1 MASARASSRA
11 TASHAAAASNSICPW
26 RKTVSAQPLRL
37 LLADD
42 EPLAL
47 RRIKL
52 ALQAIPDVEIV
63 GAASDGAQ
71 AITQMRDLRPD
82 VVLLDIRMPLADGF
96 EVANA
101 VEDSGGPEVIFV
113 SAFDSYALQ
122 AFETSAVDYLLKPVE
137 FERLASALGR
147 ARERRAAKDAGRRAE
162 ELAAVLDALKRES
175 EEREGPRYDKEFWI
189 RDRGRFLRVPVSDVE
204 RIEAERDYVRLYWD
218 GRTLLHRETMSNLEE
233 KLDPNLMLRVH
244 RSAFVNWKRLK
255 AVRRDANGRLMA
267 VLESGDEVPVS
278 RAYAQRVMQEM
289 KSRG

>member
-1 MASARASSRA
+1 MPAE
-11 TASHAAAASNSICPW
+11 T
-26 RKTVSAQPLRL
+26 LRL

-47 RRIKL
+47 RRMRL
-52 ALQAIPDVEIV
+52 ALQEIPDVEIV

-71 AITQMRDLRPD
+71 AIDAMKALRPD
-82 VVLLDIRMPLADGF
+82 VVLLDIKMPLADGF

-101 VEDSGGPEVIFV
+101 VEDAGGPAVIFV

-137 FERLASALGR
+137 FERLSSALAR

-162 ELAAVLDALKRES
+162 ELASVLEALRKEAD
-175 EEREGPRYDKEFWI
+175 EREGPRYEKEFWI
-189 RDRGRFLRVPVSDVE
+189 RDRGRFLRVPVADVE
-204 RIEAERDYVRLYWD
+204 RIEAERDYVRLYWE
-218 GRTLLHRETMSNLEE
+218 GRTLLHRETMSHLEE
-233 KLDPNLMLRVH
+233 KLDPNVMLRVH

-255 AVRRDANGRLMA
+255 AVRRDHNGRLMA

-278 RAYAQRVMQEM
+278 RAYAQRVLSEM
-289 KSRG
+289 KARG

>member
-1 MASARASSRA
+1 M
-11 TASHAAAASNSICPW
+11 
-26 RKTVSAQPLRL
+26 SAQPLRL

-52 ALQAIPDVEIV
+52 ALQDIPDVEIV

-82 VVLLDIRMPLADGF
+82 VVLLDIKMPLADGF

-101 VEDSGGPEVIFV
+101 VEDAGGPAVIFV
-113 SAFDSYALQ
+113 SAFETYALQ
-122 AFETSAVDYLLKPVE
+122 AFQTSAVDYLLKPVE
-137 FERLASALGR
+137 FERLASALER

-162 ELAAVLDALKRES
+162 ELQAVLEALRKEANDRD
-175 EEREGPRYDKEFWI
+175 GVRYEKEFWI
-189 RDRGRFLRVPVSDVE
+189 RDRGRFLRVPVAEVE
-204 RIEAERDYVRLYWD
+204 RIEAERDYVRLYWE

-233 KLDPNLMLRVH
+233 KLDPDTMLRVH

-255 AVRRDANGRLMA
+255 SVRRDPNGRLMA

-278 RAYAQRVMQEM
+278 RAYAQRVMHEM
-289 KSRG
+289 KARS